1 MLRSRSLPRAASVVT
16 CLFLAWSCSSPAGDP
31 APAQGKGGRSSAG
44 AGGRSGAG
52 GTGSP
57 EGGESGEAGSEA
69 GRAGGSSTGGASGA
83 GGAES
88 GAGGNGGESGETSS
102 PGYGPLVE
110 DGVVTVVTRP
120 RPDWGALVVAAG
132 KGTRRYVIESRRDVE
147 PGPFGLPWRSRFRLA
162 AYDAGV
168 EAWSFDAEADSSLG
182 GVAVHPSGN
191 VTISVQHQVPDRM
204 AYELV
209 RLDAEGEVLGRTTLG
224 EPVTTP
230 ETDFG
235 PSDPRPLFRMKAD
248 LVDATTAGWVPL
260 LPDGE
265 GVATAVLSLVM
276 APEDMPTDWVA
287 LGLITFD
294 WDGNRYVERWT
305 RIVDGMHAA
314 DPAAWA
320 YDEFRW
326 REQAIRP
333 FLDRDASSGELVVG
347 RAWNNTRCR
356 ANVETFAEFTNMQC
370 VFDSVN
376 AVENERLPLAVTRFG
391 VEGERLGTVILT
403 PDEDAAEQVPFALTA
418 RDGRLAVAG
427 AVVRM
432 TDEGVRRTY
441 PDADGDVDYD
451 GYVAVYSARGAKLLQ
466 HDYNLGRGDVL
477 AALRWTD
484 AGFVAVGSSGWDR
497 WQGGMSVS
505 KGADPLVVWLST
517 DGSEFAQR
525 THTLSNGSRHFTLHD
540 VLATDGTLEA
550 YGFSDGPMTHSADNG
565 DTPSKTFGP
574 LVLRFSDR

>member
-1 MLRSRSLPRAASVVT
+1 MLRSRSFRQASWAVA
-16 CLFLAWSCSSPAGDP
+16 CLFFAWSCSSTPDTPAAGT
-31 APAQGKGGRSSAG
+31 GGRGNAGSA
-44 AGGRSGAG
+44 GRSGASGSG
-52 GTGSP
+52 G
-57 EGGESGEAGSEA
+57 EGGD
-69 GRAGGSSTGGASGA
+69 
-83 GGAES
+83 
-88 GAGGNGGESGETSS
+88 GGEPAATD
-102 PGYGPLVE
+102 YGPIVE

-132 KGTRRYVIESRRDVE
+132 EGTRRYVIESRRDVE

-168 EAWSFDAEADSSLG
+168 EAWSFDIEADDALG
-182 GVAVHPSGN
+182 GVAVHPSGD
-191 VTISVQHQVPDRM
+191 VTISVQHQAPDAM

-209 RLDAEGEVLGRTTLG
+209 RLDVQGDVLGRTTLG

-260 LPDGE
+260 LPNGE
-265 GVATAVLSLVM
+265 GVTTALLSLVM
-276 APEDMPTDWVA
+276 APPEMPTDRVA
-287 LGLITFD
+287 LGLVTFD
-294 WDGNRYVERWT
+294 WDGDGDGYVERWA
-305 RIVDGMHAA
+305 RVVDGMHGA

-333 FLDRDASSGELVVG
+333 FLERDASTGELLVG
-347 RAWNNTRCR
+347 RAWNNTRCST
-356 ANVETFAEFTNMQC
+356 NVETFAEVTAMQC

-376 AVENERLPLAVTRFG
+376 AAENERLPLGVTRFG
-391 VEGERLGTVILT
+391 ADGERRGTVILT

-418 RDGRLAVAG
+418 HDGRLAVAG

-432 TDEGVRRTY
+432 TEEGVRRTY

-451 GYVAVYSARGAKLLQ
+451 GYVAVYAASGEKLLS

-484 AGFVAVGSSGWDR
+484 TGFVAVGSSGWDR

-517 DGSEFAQR
+517 DGSDFAQR
-525 THTLSNGSRHFTLHD
+525 THTLSDGSRHFTLHD
-540 VLATDGTLEA
+540 VIATDATLEA
-550 YGFSDGPMTHSADNG
+550 YGFSDGPMTHSADHDN
-565 DTPSKTFGP
+565 TPAKTFGP
-574 LVLRFSDR
+574 LVLRLSGR